1 MRIVFCIYDFSES
14 QLPLQPWLTV
24 RKVAE
29 GLLSKGH
36 DVHIITDIEQSASID
51 GASIH
56 TASSLRGSNG
66 VQIKGMLSKL
76 RPEVIITLP
85 TPLNI
90 VTSSW
95 LDAFLKC
102 RRIGFA
108 SYPFY
113 TIGELY
119 RSAICLPWSD
129 VKQYVRH
136 ALVPKPLWVSAL
148 KKRNDIVVTQSET
161 TRSRLVNMGV
171 KSERCCYIP
180 PGINLDTWPQRDSY
194 STDGKITKLL
204 YLGSAIAIRGFNLV
218 LEALAKTNEPTIH
231 LTVLARRAEGSEL
244 DRINALIDRYGLA
257 ERVVVHGGWADN
269 STLVSEIQEADAV
282 VLPFVLIPSE
292 LPVTVMEA
300 IACGTPVIGSR
311 VDGMPSTIGA
321 AGTVVRQGD
330 SGELAEVLLNFHNN
344 PELRK
349 TWANGCI
356 QQRARMIEWDS
367 VVEQWEKV
375 ICDE

>member
-29 GLLSKGH
+29 GLSNKGH
-36 DVHIITDIEQSASID
+36 DIHIITDIEQPASLD
-51 GASIH
+51 GINTH
-56 TASSLRGSNG
+56 IVFSLRGSNG
-66 VQIKGMLSKL
+66 MQIKKLLSEL
-76 RPEVIITLP
+76 NPDALINLP
-85 TPLNI
+85 TPLNL

-95 LDAFLKC
+95 LDTHSEC

-113 TIGELY
+113 TVGELY
-119 RSAICLPWSD
+119 RALVSLSWSD

-136 ALVPKPLWVSAL
+136 ILIPKPLWRGAL
-148 KKRNDIVVTQSET
+148 RKRNDIVIAQSET
-161 TRSRLVNMGV
+161 TRSRLVDMGMP
-171 KSERCCYIP
+171 SDRCCYIP
-180 PGINLDTWPQRDSY
+180 PGINLDIWLQRDSY
-194 STDGKITKLL
+194 TTDSKVTKLL
-204 YLGSAIAIRGFNLV
+204 YLGSAIAIRGFDLV
-218 LEALAKTNEPTIH
+218 LEALAKTNEPAIH

-244 DRINALIDRYGLA
+244 DRINALIDRHGLG
-257 ERVVVHGGWADN
+257 ERVVVYGGWADS
-269 STLVSEIQEADAV
+269 STLVSEIHGADAV

-321 AGTVVRQGD
+321 AGTVVRQG
-330 SGELAEVLLNFHNN
+330 GF
-344 PELRK
+344 
-349 TWANGCI
+349 W
-356 QQRARMIEWDS
+356 
-367 VVEQWEKV
+367 
-375 ICDE
+375 

>member
-1 MRIVFCIYDFSES
+1 MRIVFCIYDFRES

-29 GLLSKGH
+29 GLSSKGH
-36 DVHIITDIEQSASID
+36 DIHVITDIEQPASLD
-51 GASIH
+51 GVSIH
-56 TASSLRGSNG
+56 VVSSLRGSNG
-66 VQIKGMLSKL
+66 VKIKSLLSKL
-76 RPEVIITLP
+76 SPEAIISLP

-95 LDAFLKC
+95 LDTFTKC

-113 TIGELY
+113 TMGELY

-136 ALVPKPLWVSAL
+136 ALIPKPLWVSAL

-161 TRSRLVNMGV
+161 TRSRLVNMGM
-171 KSERCCYIP
+171 KSDRCCYIP
-180 PGINLDTWPQRDSY
+180 PGINLDVWPQRDSY
-194 STDGKITKLL
+194 TTDSKITKLL
-204 YLGSAIAIRGFNLV
+204 YLGSAIAIRGFNIV

-231 LTVLARRAEGSEL
+231 LTVLARRAEGGEL
-244 DRINALIDRYGLA
+244 DRINALINRYGLD

-269 STLVSEIQEADAV
+269 ATLISEIQGADAV

-311 VDGMPSTIGA
+311 IDGMPSTIGA

-330 SGELAEVLLNFHNN
+330 SADLAEALLEFHNN
-344 PELRK
+344 TELRK
-349 TWANGCI
+349 TWANGCT
-356 QQRARMIEWDS
+356 QQRAGMTGWDG
-367 VVEQWEKV
+367 VVAQWEKV